1 MTGIITVLGNCP
13 PTPPLFLY
21 DLTVFVIYR
30 INVNKFIFAVIN
42 YKAMHLTGQNEWP
55 AVILSPGSSCFKV
68 N

>member
-30 INVNKFIFAVIN
+30 INVNKFSLAVIN
-42 YKAMHLTGQNEWP
+42 FKAMHLTGQNDWP
-55 AVILSPGSSCFKV
+55 AFILSPGSSCFKV
-68 N
+68 D